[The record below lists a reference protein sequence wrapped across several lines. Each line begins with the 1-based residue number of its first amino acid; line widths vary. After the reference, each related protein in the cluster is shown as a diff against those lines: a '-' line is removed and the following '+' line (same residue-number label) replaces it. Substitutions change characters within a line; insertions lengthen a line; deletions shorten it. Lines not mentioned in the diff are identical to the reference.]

1 MIGTAFD
8 LTLQV
13 RSPDLT
19 SYHRSYIYL
28 YINNVDRLP
37 IIGLDCIGN
46 RLIGTSGQLKLSK
59 IYEITILLN
68 KLDREI

>member
-28 YINNVDRLP
+28 YTNNVDRLP
-37 IIGLDCIGN
+37 IIGLDCIG

-59 IYEITILLN
+59 IYEIPILLN